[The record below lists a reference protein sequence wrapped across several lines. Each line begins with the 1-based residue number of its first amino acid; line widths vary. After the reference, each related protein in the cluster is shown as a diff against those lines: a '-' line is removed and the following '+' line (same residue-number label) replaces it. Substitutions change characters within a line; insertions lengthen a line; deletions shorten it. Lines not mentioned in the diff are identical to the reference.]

1 MMSESMPPAAP
12 SSVAPRGALHSEN
25 AEQHETQRVVD
36 VAVGGDVDSDEE
48 EEDEDDDDD
57 DEGVEL
63 GFVAK
68 VEQPVDAKLLHDSS
82 DWGEW
87 DGGLVGG
94 KPRWLNPK
102 AVPSNEA
109 LSCSACAKPLAFL
122 LQIYCPLDDQPD
134 AFHRSLYVFC
144 CRQTGCAKQS
154 QARAFRCQ
162 LPRENAFYP
171 ATSGVQDFVSTE
183 QLPALCVLCGQRAS
197 FTCSACKVAQYCS
210 KEHQKDHWS
219 HGHKTDCAACQEQ
232 QRVIESE
239 THREALRETGSKW
252 LFPQYE
258 VEIDHEPD
266 ASEAVNEHEAKLI
279 AEFEKNKLAP
289 KKKKSSDDDSDPFS
303 DDSEIDVTQ
312 KELNEALG
320 SKVEQD
326 KAYIRFLT
334 RVELAKDQV
343 LRYARWQPQSVLWA
357 HSSGTLECPIPAC
370 TRCGGERQFEFQV
383 LPQLLFYL
391 RVDKKS
397 SLQQINEMQDCDWGT
412 LAVYTC
418 TQSCAVDGA
427 YTEEFVHYQPPYAG
441 A

>member
-1 MMSESMPPAAP
+1 MSDSPMPPAPPSAAP
-12 SSVAPRGALHSEN
+12 LANDGASRVAN
-25 AEQHETQRVVD
+25 ATEHKTNAAAIA
-36 VAVGGDVDSDEE
+36 VAEDGDSDDEE
-48 EEDEDDDDD
+48 EEDDEED
-57 DEGVEL
+57 GVEL

-68 VEQPVDAKLLHDSS
+68 VEQPLDAKLLHDSS

-102 AVPSNEA
+102 AVPSRDT
-109 LSCSACAKPLAFL
+109 LSCLACSKPLSFL

-144 CRQTGCAKQS
+144 CREAGCAKQS
-154 QARAFRCQ
+154 QARVFRCQ
-162 LPRENAFYP
+162 LPRENPFYP
-171 ATSGVQDFVSTE
+171 VASGVEGFTTGE
-183 QLPALCVLCGQRAS
+183 ELPSLCALCGQRAS
-197 FTCSACKVAQYCS
+197 FTCSACKVVQYCS

-219 HGHKTDCAACQEQ
+219 HGHKADCAACQEQ
-232 QRVIESE
+232 QRVVESE
-239 THREALRETGSKW
+239 AHLEALREMGSKW
-252 LFPQYE
+252 VFPQYE

-279 AEFEKNKLAP
+279 AEFEKSKSAP
-289 KKKKSSDDDSDPFS
+289 KKANGDDSDPFT

-312 KELNEALG
+312 KDLNEALG
-320 SKVEQD
+320 NKVEQD
-326 KAYIRFLT
+326 KAYVRFLT

-357 HSSGTLECPIPAC
+357 HSHGACDSPIPAC
-370 TRCGGERQFEFQV
+370 GRCGGERQFEFQV

-412 LAVYTC
+412 LAVFTC
-418 TQSCAVDGA
+418 TQSCAADGE
-427 YTEEFVHYQPPYAG
+427 YVEEFVHYQPPYAG
-441 A
+441 V